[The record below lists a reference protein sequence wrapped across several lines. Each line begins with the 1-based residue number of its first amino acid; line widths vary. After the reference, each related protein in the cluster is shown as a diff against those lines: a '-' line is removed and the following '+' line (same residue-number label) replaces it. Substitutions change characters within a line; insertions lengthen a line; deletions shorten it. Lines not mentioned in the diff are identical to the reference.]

1 MAHNFARISVRPNT
15 WALVPWG
22 GSGGDLEGLLLAGLN
37 VVAIDIDSEMINAM
51 TRRIAAIQGRVKEGK
66 EVMKTCTKYYSIG
79 VTNDED
85 DEDDDEEEKQEE
97 EAGGEK

>member
-1 MAHNFARISVRPNT
+1 M
-15 WALVPWG
+15 
-22 GSGGDLEGLLLAGLN
+22 
-37 VVAIDIDSEMINAM
+37 VAIDIDSEMINAM
-51 TRRIAAIQGRVKEGK
+51 TRRIAVIQGKVKEGK
-66 EVMKTCTKYYSIG
+66 TVMETCTKYYSIG